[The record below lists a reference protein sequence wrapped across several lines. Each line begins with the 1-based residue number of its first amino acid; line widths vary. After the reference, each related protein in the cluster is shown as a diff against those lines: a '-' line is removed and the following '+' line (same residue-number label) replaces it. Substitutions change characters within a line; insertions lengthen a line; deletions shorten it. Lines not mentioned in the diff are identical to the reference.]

1 MTVSTALQAAI
12 FARLTTY
19 APLVALIGVRVYDA
33 PPKDAAYPFVS
44 FGPMDALTEDADL
57 LDGAEVSLQLDVW
70 SAAQDGQ
77 REAKEVCDTIRAA
90 LHRWTANLST
100 GALAMIEVT
109 RLRTIPDPQEHLT
122 HGIVTVE
129 CAVEVP

>member
-1 MTVSTALQAAI
+1 MTVSNALQTAI

-33 PPKDAAYPFVS
+33 PPKGATYPYIT

-57 LDGAEVSLQLDVW
+57 VDGAEVSLQLDVW
-70 SAAQDGQ
+70 SAAKDGQ
-77 REAKEVCDTIRAA
+77 KEAKEICDTVRAA
-90 LHRWTANLST
+90 LHRWSANLST

-109 RLRTIPDPQEHLT
+109 RLRTIPDPQEQLT
-122 HGIVTVE
+122 HGIVTVD
-129 CAVEVP
+129 CAVEVA